1 MQNRPAAAVDKTARV
16 IGDEAIFVVG
26 RKHEFGVASATSRA
40 VFLKSLAD
48 ENRLRCLTGGSIG
61 RKQQSQGEGDRQ
73 RTAEEVHE
81 SVP

>member
-1 MQNRPAAAVDKTARV
+1 
-16 IGDEAIFVVG
+16 
-26 RKHEFGVASATSRA
+26 GVAPATSRA